1 MPGDASG
8 VNKVEQ
14 GLGSGFCCS
23 TDGAGGF
30 NKEATDKIL
39 FIVNENCWKQLS
51 DLVRSQGQPWRWRRG
66 VFEVG
71 IGRLIY

>member
-30 NKEATDKIL
+30 NREATDKIL
-39 FIVNENCWKQLS
+39 FIVNEN
-51 DLVRSQGQPWRWRRG
+51 
-66 VFEVG
+66 VG
-71 IGRLIY
+71 SS